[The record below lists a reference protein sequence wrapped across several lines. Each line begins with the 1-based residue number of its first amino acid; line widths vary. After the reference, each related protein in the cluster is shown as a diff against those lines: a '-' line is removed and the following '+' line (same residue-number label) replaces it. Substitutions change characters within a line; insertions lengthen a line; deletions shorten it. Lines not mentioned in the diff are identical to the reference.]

1 MKAWSKKTITND
13 NGISVETVMP
23 EIISASRST
32 DIPAFYSKWFFN
44 RLEKGHLAWINPFN
58 RQLQYISFDKTRLIV
73 FWTKNPKPIIEKL
86 NQLDERG
93 IGYYFQYTI
102 NDYEKEGFEPNVAPL
117 DKRIETFINLS
128 KKIGKEKVIWRF
140 DPLLLTE
147 KLTMDELIERV
158 EGIGNELVGY
168 TEKLVFSFADIN
180 IYRKVINNLKRT
192 ESAPREFSND
202 EILYFARDLSR
213 LNQKWRFNLAT
224 CAEPVQ
230 LKPYGIEHN
239 RCIDDE
245 LIAKIF
251 GHDSKLM
258 EFIGYRPSFQGSLFE
273 EKEYNP
279 NPKLKDK
286 GQREAC
292 GCIFSKDIGMYNTCM
307 HLCKYC
313 YANTSDVTAEKNYQS
328 HDPNTETIINI
339 PKD

>member
-1 MKAWSKKTITND
+1 M
-13 NGISVETVMP
+13 
-23 EIISASRST
+23 
-32 DIPAFYSKWFFN
+32 
-44 RLEKGHLAWINPFN
+44 
-58 RQLQYISFDKTRLIV
+58 
-73 FWTKNPKPIIEKL
+73 
-86 NQLDERG
+86 
-93 IGYYFQYTI
+93 
-102 NDYEKEGFEPNVAPL
+102 
-117 DKRIETFINLS
+117 
-128 KKIGKEKVIWRF
+128 
-140 DPLLLTE
+140 
-147 KLTMDELIERV
+147 
-158 EGIGNELVGY
+158 
-168 TEKLVFSFADIN
+168 
-180 IYRKVINNLKRT
+180 INNLKRT